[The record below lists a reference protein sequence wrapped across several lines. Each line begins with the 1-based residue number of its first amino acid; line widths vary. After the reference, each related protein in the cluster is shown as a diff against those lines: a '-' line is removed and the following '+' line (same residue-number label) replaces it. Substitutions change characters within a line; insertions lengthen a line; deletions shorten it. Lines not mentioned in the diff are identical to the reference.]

1 MTGCAAS
8 AIATHTPNPTGAPG
22 SAPCQP
28 APVPRANA
36 ITTTPPSASSLA
48 AVTTFCTHRPDATPT
63 RLMPVNSATSP
74 APSGAMSA
82 GGQASRRTRNSP
94 AATPIAAIAT
104 PLVPRASTQPTT
116 KPARVPNAS
125 RTKAYLPA
133 ARGWRVV
140 SSAKQ
145 SAPRNASAAPN
156 THTTKVSPGR
166 PSRAATMP
174 GVRKIPAP
182 TVMPT
187 TMASPS
193 TRRSERLR
201 SVICNR
207 SSAIG
212 PVHGRGMCT
221 EKRRGAACCAPT
233 VRPAPTFTERMLS
246 LRPAARPSAAVAVV
260 PAPAPAPIS
269 PAAGSRP
276 AAAVP
281 TTWRTRSTPAATTTT
296 TTAAA
301 APLRS
306 GPPAVTIAAPAP
318 APPATRAP
326 PIGLARRG
334 LRAVWT
340 VAAIAHPTTVSRERH
355 SITAVTLHRVAL
367 PHGRR
372 VGAPPGEQRAFGGAE
387 PRAYPSCCSVGAEL
401 VLEVHL
407 HARPRTHAVD
417 EQVARTAGERVP
429 TAVVRPIPIP
439 VEPVAVKAVAV
450 GPGEDRIVA
459 QERIVKERIVA
470 RAVQRRVAVA
480 VRPAPA
486 VAEVHRVVGIV

>member
-82 GGQASRRTRNSP
+82 GGQPSRRTRNSP

-145 SAPRNASAAPN
+145 SAPRNASPAPN

-182 TVMPT
+182 TVIPT

-193 TRRSERLR
+193 ARRSDRLR

-221 EKRRGAACCAPT
+221 EKRGGAACCAPT
-233 VRPAPTFTERMLS
+233 SSVLPQHLPSGCFRYGRRRDPPPLLPWFPPPPPPPPSPLGVNPPPPPPPPPFPRL
-246 LRPAARPSAAVAVV
+246 LGAARPPRSPPLGARGALHPPPPPPPPPPRRSGATR
-260 PAPAPAPIS
+260 PASRSPPPPPPPPPPLPPLAPRRS
-269 PAAGSRP
+269 GSR
-276 AAAVP
+276 
-281 TTWRTRSTPAATTTT
+281 
-296 TTAAA
+296 
-301 APLRS
+301 
-306 GPPAVTIAAPAP
+306 
-318 APPATRAP
+318 
-326 PIGLARRG
+326 
-334 LRAVWT
+334 
-340 VAAIAHPTTVSRERH
+340 
-355 SITAVTLHRVAL
+355 
-367 PHGRR
+367 
-372 VGAPPGEQRAFGGAE
+372 
-387 PRAYPSCCSVGAEL
+387 
-401 VLEVHL
+401 
-407 HARPRTHAVD
+407 
-417 EQVARTAGERVP
+417 
-429 TAVVRPIPIP
+429 
-439 VEPVAVKAVAV
+439 AV
-450 GPGEDRIVA
+450 G
-459 QERIVKERIVA
+459 
-470 RAVQRRVAVA
+470 
-480 VRPAPA
+480 
-486 VAEVHRVVGIV
+486 

>member
-63 RLMPVNSATSP
+63 RLMPVNSATNP
-74 APSGAMSA
+74 APTGAMSA
-82 GGQASRRTRNSP
+82 GGQPSRRTRNSP
-94 AATPIAAIAT
+94 PATPIAAIAT

-182 TVMPT
+182 TVIPT

-193 TRRSERLR
+193 ARRSERLR

-207 SSAIG
+207 SYAIG

-233 VRPAPTFTERMLS
+233 PSVPPQHLPSGCFRYGRRRDPPPLLPWFPPPPPPPFPRL
-246 LRPAARPSAAVAVV
+246 LGAARP
-260 PAPAPAPIS
+260 PRS
-269 PAAGSRP
+269 PPLGARGALQP
-276 AAAVP
+276 P
-281 TTWRTRSTPAATTTT
+281 PPPPPPP
-296 TTAAA
+296 
-301 APLRS
+301 PLRRS
-306 GPPAVTIAAPAP
+306 
-318 APPATRAP
+318 RA
-326 PIGLARRG
+326 
-334 LRAVWT
+334 
-340 VAAIAHPTTVSRERH
+340 
-355 SITAVTLHRVAL
+355 
-367 PHGRR
+367 
-372 VGAPPGEQRAFGGAE
+372 
-387 PRAYPSCCSVGAEL
+387 
-401 VLEVHL
+401 
-407 HARPRTHAVD
+407 ARPPPRSPPPPPPPPLLA
-417 EQVARTAGERVP
+417 P
-429 TAVVRPIPIP
+429 
-439 VEPVAVKAVAV
+439 
-450 GPGEDRIVA
+450 
-459 QERIVKERIVA
+459 
-470 RAVQRRVAVA
+470 RRSGS
-480 VRPAPA
+480 
-486 VAEVHRVVGIV
+486 RVVG